1 MSECTAIVRMAVC
14 GSGVGCFVMAPI
26 ANFLLG
32 EEHKMNEFYKVVQLN
47 FTPEIEVL
55 YMLFER
61 SLSIR
66 AQFLLPQREEG

>member
-32 EEHKMNEFYKVVQLN
+32 EEHKMNEFYKGKVEYFHFRCNIQLDLPVQPNLN
-47 FTPEIEVL
+47 
-55 YMLFER
+55 
-61 SLSIR
+61 
-66 AQFLLPQREEG
+66 